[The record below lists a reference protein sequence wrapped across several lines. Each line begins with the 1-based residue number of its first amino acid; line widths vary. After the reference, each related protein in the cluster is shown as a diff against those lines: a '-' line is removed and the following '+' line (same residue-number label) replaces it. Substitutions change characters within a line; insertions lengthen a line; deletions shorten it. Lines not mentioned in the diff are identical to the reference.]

1 MPAARL
7 LLGIGQN
14 REPTFHDR
22 FAAQERRPTGMK
34 ATHAVARRPNLIHR
48 GRIVGLK
55 GQIEGIVPGI
65 GKITNAYNNVSS
77 ITETY
82 KNVVGGNITAVT
94 QISSAIST
102 FSNSVASKIG
112 SVARSIGKKFGF

>member
-1 MPAARL
+1 ML
-7 LLGIGQN
+7 LIQVFPFDCLLSENNKSSLLSGESLGS
-14 REPTFHDR
+14 
-22 FAAQERRPTGMK
+22 
-34 ATHAVARRPNLIHR
+34 
-48 GRIVGLK
+48 
-55 GQIEGIVPGI
+55 QIEGIVPGI
-65 GKITNAYNNVSS
+65 GKITNTYNNVST

>member
-1 MPAARL
+1 L
-7 LLGIGQN
+7 SGESLG
-14 REPTFHDR
+14 
-22 FAAQERRPTGMK
+22 K
-34 ATHAVARRPNLIHR
+34 
-48 GRIVGLK
+48 
-55 GQIEGIVPGI
+55 QIEGIVPGI

-102 FSNSVASKIG
+102 FSNSVATKIG
-112 SVARSIGKKFGF
+112 SVARSIGRKFGF